1 MNWGLEK
8 GLLSKV
14 CCKLK
19 IRKRYHLKKKML
31 KDIEMKLGEYSSII
45 KPKSK
50 IEIIETDLEDI
61 ILIDGNPMIMMIDGE
76 PFPTLKGALE
86 LDIQTRYVVVDM
98 GAVKFVVKGA
108 DIMSPGITDADP
120 EITEGELV
128 IIVDETHRKPLA
140 TGRSL
145 ISGPEMVEN
154 REGKAVKTI
163 HHIGDKIWEL
173 TI

>member
-1 MNWGLEK
+1 
-8 GLLSKV
+8 
-14 CCKLK
+14 
-19 IRKRYHLKKKML
+19 ML
-31 KDIEMKLGEYSSII
+31 KEVKITLGEYSTIL

-50 IEIIETDLEDI
+50 VEIIETDMDDI

-86 LDIQTRYVVVDM
+86 LDIKSRYVVVDM
-98 GAVKFVVKGA
+98 GAVKFVIKGA

-120 EITEGELV
+120 NIKEGDLV
-128 IIVDETHRKPLA
+128 IIIEETHRKPLA
-140 TGRSL
+140 TGRSI

-154 REGKAVKTI
+154 TSGKAVKSI
-163 HHIGDKIWEL
+163 HHIGDEIWDL

>member
-1 MNWGLEK
+1 M
-8 GLLSKV
+8 
-14 CCKLK
+14 CKLK

-31 KDIEMKLGEYSSII
+31 REVEKKLGDYSTIL
-45 KPKSK
+45 KHKSK
-50 IEIIETDLEDI
+50 VEIIETNIEDI
-61 ILIDGNPMIMMIDGE
+61 ILVDGTPMIMWIDGE

-86 LDIQTRYVVVDM
+86 LDIKSKYVVVDM
-98 GAVKFVVKGA
+98 GAVKFVIKGA
-108 DIMSPGITDADP
+108 DIMSPGITDADQN
-120 EITEGELV
+120 IKEGNLV

-140 TGRSL
+140 TGRSI

-163 HHIGDKIWEL
+163 HHIGDKIWDL

>member
-1 MNWGLEK
+1 M
-8 GLLSKV
+8 
-14 CCKLK
+14 K

-31 KDIEMKLGEYSSII
+31 KEVKITLGEYSTIL

-50 IEIIETDLEDI
+50 VEIIETDMDDI
-61 ILIDGNPMIMMIDGE
+61 ILIDGSPMIMMIDGE

-86 LDIQTRYVVVDM
+86 LDIKSRYVVVDM

-120 EITEGELV
+120 NIKEGDLV
-128 IIVDETHRKPLA
+128 IIIEETHGKPLA

-145 ISGPEMVEN
+145 ISGPEMVKN
-154 REGKAVKTI
+154 TSGKAVKSI
-163 HHIGDKIWEL
+163 HHIGDEIWDLE
-173 TI
+173 I

>member
-1 MNWGLEK
+1 M
-8 GLLSKV
+8 
-14 CCKLK
+14 K

-31 KDIEMKLGEYSSII
+31 RDVERKLGEYSSII

-50 IEIIETDLEDI
+50 IEIIETDLDDI
-61 ILIDGNPMIMMIDGE
+61 ILIDGVPMIMMIDGE

-86 LDIQTRYVVVDM
+86 MDIQTRYVVVDM
-98 GAVKFVVKGA
+98 GAIKFVAKGA

-120 EITEGELV
+120 EIKEGDLV

-145 ISGPEMVEN
+145 ISGTEMVEN
-154 REGKAVKTI
+154 TEGKAVKTI
-163 HHIGDKIWEL
+163 HHIGDKIWDL
-173 TI
+173 II

>member
-1 MNWGLEK
+1 
-8 GLLSKV
+8 
-14 CCKLK
+14 LK

-31 KDIEMKLGEYSSII
+31 KEVEKTLGDYSTIL

-50 IEIIETDLEDI
+50 VEIIETDLDDI
-61 ILIDGNPMIMMIDGE
+61 ILIDGSPMIMMIEGE

-86 LDIQTRYVVVDM
+86 LDIQSRYVVVDM

-120 EITEGELV
+120 DIKEGDLV
-128 IIVDETHRKPLA
+128 IIIDETHRKPLA
-140 TGRSL
+140 TGRSI

-154 REGKAVKTI
+154 KEGKAVKSI
-163 HHIGDKIWEL
+163 HHIGDKVWDL

>member
-1 MNWGLEK
+1 
-8 GLLSKV
+8 
-14 CCKLK
+14 
-19 IRKRYHLKKKML
+19 ML
-31 KDIEMKLGEYSSII
+31 KEVEKTLGDYSTIL

-50 IEIIETDLEDI
+50 VEIIETDLDDI
-61 ILIDGNPMIMMIDGE
+61 ILIDGSPMIMMIEGE

-86 LDIQTRYVVVDM
+86 LDIQSRYVVVDM

-120 EITEGELV
+120 DIKEGDLV
-128 IIVDETHRKPLA
+128 IIIDETHRKPLA
-140 TGRSL
+140 TGRSI

-154 REGKAVKTI
+154 KEGKAVKSI
-163 HHIGDKIWEL
+163 HHIGDKVWDL

>member
-1 MNWGLEK
+1 
-8 GLLSKV
+8 
-14 CCKLK
+14 LK

-31 KDIEMKLGEYSSII
+31 KEVEKTLGDYSTIL

-50 IEIIETDLEDI
+50 VEIIETDLEDI
-61 ILIDGNPMIMMIDGE
+61 ILIDGSPMIMMIEGE

-86 LDIQTRYVVVDM
+86 LDIQSRYVVVDM

-120 EITEGELV
+120 NIKEGDLV
-128 IIVDETHRKPLA
+128 IIIDETHRKPLA
-140 TGRSL
+140 TGRSI

-154 REGKAVKTI
+154 KEGKAVKSI
-163 HHIGDKIWEL
+163 HHIGDKVWDL

>member
-1 MNWGLEK
+1 M
-8 GLLSKV
+8 

-31 KDIEMKLGEYSSII
+31 KDVEKKLGEYSSII

-61 ILIDGNPMIMMIDGE
+61 ILLDGIPMIMMVEGE
-76 PFPTLKGALE
+76 PFPTLRGALE
-86 LDIQTRYVVVDM
+86 MDIQTRYVVVDM
-98 GAVKFVVKGA
+98 GAIKFVAKGA

-120 EITEGELV
+120 EIKEGDLV

-145 ISGPEMVEN
+145 ISGLEMVEN
-154 REGKAVKTI
+154 TEGKAVKTI
-163 HHIGDKIWEL
+163 HHIGDKIWDL

>member
-1 MNWGLEK
+1 
-8 GLLSKV
+8 
-14 CCKLK
+14 LK

-31 KDIEMKLGEYSSII
+31 RDVQKKLGDYSTII

-50 IEIIETDLEDI
+50 VELIETDLEDI
-61 ILIDGNPMIMMIDGE
+61 ILIDGTPMIMWIDNE
-76 PFPTLKGALE
+76 PFPTIKGALE
-86 LDIQTRYVVVDM
+86 LDIKSKYVVVDM
-98 GAVKFVVKGA
+98 GAVKFVIKGA

-120 EITEGELV
+120 DVKEGDLV

-154 REGKAVKTI
+154 TGGKAVKTI
-163 HHIGDKIWEL
+163 HHIGDKLWDL
-173 TI
+173 TV

>member
-1 MNWGLEK
+1 M
-8 GLLSKV
+8 

-31 KDIEMKLGEYSSII
+31 RDVQKKLGDYSTII

-50 IEIIETDLEDI
+50 VELIETDLEDI
-61 ILIDGNPMIMMIDGE
+61 ILIDGTPMIMWIDNE
-76 PFPTLKGALE
+76 PFPTIKGALE
-86 LDIQTRYVVVDM
+86 LDIKSKYVVVDM
-98 GAVKFVVKGA
+98 GAVKFVIKGA

-120 EITEGELV
+120 DVKEGDLV

-154 REGKAVKTI
+154 TGGKAVKTI
-163 HHIGDKIWEL
+163 HHIGDKLWDL
-173 TI
+173 TV